1 MTGQIPGKAV
11 GGVARLYDVY
21 TGVATSEKEQRRAM
35 VSVIDAT
42 EPLGRKFERS
52 VATRLGCR

>member
-1 MTGQIPGKAV
+1 MTGQIAGKAV
-11 GGVARLYDVY
+11 GGVARLYDEY

-42 EPLGRKFERS
+42 EPLGLKFERS